1 VTDYALAVDV
11 GGTKVEAALVAADGV
26 LSPGSRD
33 RRPTGHDSTSDQLAE
48 AVRAVTRHAL
58 AALGD
63 DDVLVGAGI
72 GSAGPVDLVEGT
84 VSPINL
90 PAWRGFPLRAL
101 VAELLAETSA
111 DAGTGTDGDTDAG
124 TGTGAAAPDLPVTLR
139 LDGVSLALAEHWV
152 GATQGVDNAVAITV
166 STGVG
171 GGLIVNGRL
180 LSGGTGNAGHIGQ
193 IQIAD
198 RPAGESAWAATLE
211 VIASGPNVV
220 RWAQQQGWQGER
232 GEDLAAGYVA
242 GDEIAVA
249 AVRRSANAVGEAIS
263 SVSTLLDLDVAAIG
277 GGFSRVSDDYLD
289 LVRATVEEAPVNGYA
304 RRVRV
309 VRSGL
314 SDESPLV
321 GAAALV
327 WQADLLG

>member
-1 VTDYALAVDV
+1 MTHYVLAVDL
-11 GGTKVEAALVAADGV
+11 GGTKVEAALVDADGA
-26 LSPGSRD
+26 LAPGSRE
-33 RRPTGHDSTSDQLAE
+33 RRPTGAASTSEQLAE
-48 AVRAVTRHAL
+48 AVRHVVEHAL
-58 AALGD
+58 GSLDAAAGD
-63 DDVLVGAGI
+63 DLVGVGV
-72 GSAGPVDLVEGT
+72 GSAGPVDLEHGA

-90 PAWRGFPLRAL
+90 TAWRGWPLRDQ
-101 VAELLAETSA
+101 VAELV
-111 DAGTGTDGDTDAG
+111 
-124 TGTGAAAPDLPVTLR
+124 AAAGVLPAGAPVTLR

-152 GATQGVDNAVAITV
+152 GSTQGEQNALAITV

-198 RPAGESAWAATLE
+198 RPAGQNASEATLE

-220 RWAQQQGWQGER
+220 AWARRHGWQGER

-242 GDEIAVA
+242 GDELAVA

-263 SVSTLLDLDVAAIG
+263 SVTTLLDLDVVAIG
-277 GGFSRVSDDYLD
+277 GGFSRVSTDYLD
-289 LVRATVEEAPVNGYA
+289 LVRQTVEEAPVNGYA

-309 VRSGL
+309 VPSGL

>member
-1 VTDYALAVDV
+1 MTDYALAVDV

-33 RRPTGHDSTSDQLAE
+33 RRPTGHDSTSDQLAD
-48 AVRAVTRHAL
+48 AVRDVVRHAL

-90 PAWRGFPLRAL
+90 PSWRGFPLRAL
-101 VAELLAETSA
+101 VVELLAE
-111 DAGTGTDGDTDAG
+111 AGEGSDPSTGTETS
-124 TGTGAAAPDLPVTLR
+124 TGADTADLPVTLR

-198 RPAGESAWAATLE
+198 RPAGENAWAATLE

-263 SVSTLLDLDVAAIG
+263 SVTTLLDLDVAAIG

>member
-1 VTDYALAVDV
+1 VTHYVLAVDL
-11 GGTKVEAALVAADGV
+11 GGTKVEAALVDADGA
-26 LSPGSRD
+26 LAPGSRE
-33 RRPTGHDSTSDQLAE
+33 RRPTGAASTSEQLAE
-48 AVRAVTRHAL
+48 AVRHVVEHAL
-58 AALGD
+58 GSLDAAGGD
-63 DDVLVGAGI
+63 DLVGVGV
-72 GSAGPVDLVEGT
+72 GSAGPVDLEHGA

-90 PAWRGFPLRAL
+90 PAWRGWPLRDQ
-101 VAELLAETSA
+101 VAELV
-111 DAGTGTDGDTDAG
+111 
-124 TGTGAAAPDLPVTLR
+124 AAAGVLPAGAPVTLR

-152 GATQGVDNAVAITV
+152 GSTQGEQNALAITV

-198 RPAGESAWAATLE
+198 RPAGQNASEATLE

-220 RWAQQQGWQGER
+220 AWARRQGWQGER

-242 GDEIAVA
+242 GDELAVA

-263 SVSTLLDLDVAAIG
+263 SVTTLLDLDVVAIG
-277 GGFSRVSDDYLD
+277 GGFSRVSTDYLD
-289 LVRATVEEAPVNGYA
+289 LVRQTVEEAPVNGYA

-309 VRSGL
+309 VPSGL

>member
-1 VTDYALAVDV
+1 MCLPRPAVTVDGPRYAVAVTDYALAVDV
-11 GGTKVEAALVAADGV
+11 GGTKVEAALVAADGT
-26 LSPGSRD
+26 LAPGSRD
-33 RRPTGHDSTSDQLAE
+33 RRPTGRASSSDELAG
-48 AVRAVTRHAL
+48 AVRDVVAHAL
-58 AALGD
+58 AAVGP
-63 DDVLVGAGI
+63 DDVVVGAGI
-72 GSAGPVDLVEGT
+72 GSAGPVDLVHGT

-90 PAWRGFPLRAL
+90 PSWRGFALRDL
-101 VAELLAETSA
+101 VAELV
-111 DAGTGTDGDTDAG
+111 AGVVAP
-124 TGTGAAAPDLPVTLR
+124 GAPVTLR

-152 GATQGVDNAVAITV
+152 GATQGADNALAITV

-198 RPAGESAWAATLE
+198 RPAGQNASAATLE

-220 RWAQQQGWQGER
+220 AWARAQGWQGER
-232 GEDLAAGYVA
+232 GEDLAAGYLE
-242 GDEIAVA
+242 GDPLAVA
-249 AVRRSANAVGEAIS
+249 AVRRSANAVGEAVS
-263 SVSTLLDLDVAAIG
+263 SVSTLLDLDVVAIG
-277 GGFSRVSDDYLD
+277 GGFSRVSADYLD
-289 LVRATVEEAPVNGYA
+289 LVRRTVDEAPVNDYA

-327 WQADLLG
+327 WQAGLLG